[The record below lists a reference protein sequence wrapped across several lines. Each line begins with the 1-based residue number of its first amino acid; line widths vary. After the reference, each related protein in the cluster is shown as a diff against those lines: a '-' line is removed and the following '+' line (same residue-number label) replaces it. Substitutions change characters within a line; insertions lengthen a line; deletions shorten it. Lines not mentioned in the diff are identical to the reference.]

1 MKEIQTVG
9 RRRLVVRLEAGHVKI
24 DVLWKKKRLATL
36 DLEQQAAAEL
46 EQALREKRREFQRD
60 VKSATKK

>member
-9 RRRLVVRLEAGHVKI
+9 RRRLVVRSEAGHVKI
-24 DVLWKKKRLATL
+24 DVMWKEMRLATL

-46 EQALREKRREFQRD
+46 ELAVREKRREARRGA
-60 VKSATKK
+60 KPANKK